1 MLSDSFFAKIVKMF
15 NRLMI
20 LHSNKI
26 KKPAEKKGKNKI
38 IFVRRLFY
46 FCNLHDLIV
55 FSLNPKCM
63 QA

>member
-1 MLSDSFFAKIVKMF
+1 MF